1 MKYRK
6 LIVVGVLGFV
16 IGSTSLWNTTVT
28 TALLF
33 LNGFMVGLIAAGT
46 SERPLWNL
54 LYALGW
60 GVLVLVV
67 ASVVLGLAKLAGI
80 YANWVW
86 PTLPEGAVLAVW
98 VGGCLMM
105 LFWLLLGTLI
115 RLLR

>member
-1 MKYRK
+1 MNYRK
-6 LIVVGVLGFV
+6 LFVVGFLGFA
-16 IGSTSLWNTTVT
+16 IGSTSLWNATVA

-33 LNGFMVGLIAAGT
+33 LNGLLVGMIAAGT

-60 GVLVLVV
+60 GVLGLIV
-67 ASVVLGLAKLAGI
+67 ASAVLGLAKLVGI
-80 YANWVW
+80 YANWAW
-86 PTLPEGAVLAVW
+86 PTLPESAVLAVW

-105 LFWLLLGTLI
+105 LFWLLLGSLI